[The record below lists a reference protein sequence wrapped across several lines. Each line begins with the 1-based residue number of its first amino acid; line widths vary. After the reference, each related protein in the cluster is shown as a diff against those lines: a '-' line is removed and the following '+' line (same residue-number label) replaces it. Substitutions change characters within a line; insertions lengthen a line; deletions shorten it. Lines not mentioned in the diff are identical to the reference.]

1 MTTEH
6 ICTRHA
12 PGTPTC
18 YRAHACRCTECRQA
32 GNAYGK
38 RSHAGLTRR
47 IPSHLIVCH
56 LERIGITDRD
66 ASRRSGIN
74 YTSIARIRNGTVATV
89 RQDTARKLL
98 ALTAGPANSGT
109 IPAIGT
115 VRRLQALAALGY
127 TSEQIATHSG
137 IPHGYVR
144 KLMQA
149 TRPTVNVATAT
160 RVLHSYDALAMKT
173 PPAGWVA
180 DRQRRQAAGKGWPPP
195 LAWDD
200 DEIDN
205 PNARPNL
212 GEGHNVWGSPLEN
225 VEWLAETGEKLPG
238 IARQLGKTEDSI
250 KTLLWRHGRTSLL
263 TKITPDL
270 NPIRDN
276 NTKGRAAA

>member
-6 ICTRHA
+6 TCTRHA

-32 GNAYGK
+32 GNAYDK
-38 RSHAGLTRR
+38 RSKAGLTRR
-47 IPSHLIVCH
+47 IPSHIIVRH
-56 LERIGITDRD
+56 LDRIGITDRD
-66 ASRRSGIN
+66 ASRRSGIHA
-74 YTSIARIRNGTVATV
+74 TGIARMRNGTAATV

-137 IPHGYVR
+137 IPHDSVR
-144 KLMQA
+144 NLLRA
-149 TRPTVNVATAT
+149 TRPTVNGATAT
-160 RVLHSYDALAMKT
+160 RVQHSYDAISMNT
-173 PPAGWVA
+173 PPTGWVA

-205 PNARPNL
+205 PDARPHL
-212 GEGHNVWGSPLEN
+212 GEGHKVWGSPLEN
-225 VEWLAETGEKLPG
+225 VEWLAESGEKLPA
-238 IARQLGKTEDSI
+238 IADRLGVDSESI
-250 KTLLWRHGRTSLL
+250 KTLLWRNGRTSLL
-263 TKITPDL
+263 AKITPEI
-270 NPIRDN
+270 NPIRGN
-276 NTKGRAAA
+276 NTKGRAA